1 MKCHSEG
8 PVSFEAAAKAYLE
21 LFKSDIFARPEALSD
36 WGYHEVY
43 ATDSEDE
50 LPEDLI
56 VELHNQSATTTEQA
70 PNTLPQIVHLSHKN
84 YGQFLLD
91 VFEYKCKN
99 DSDDKLKGRE
109 LFAEVAA
116 PLRSFAEAISKDEAD
131 VDLWRKISI
140 LGEIIH
146 SRRLTRLGLEAVL
159 GGSTVRKAGLQLL
172 PGPEEWYA
180 EEKQRDVRIRI
191 ICEGRF

>member
-8 PVSFEAAAKAYLE
+8 PISFEAAAKAYE
-21 LFKSDIFARPEALSD
+21 DLFKSDIFDRPEAASELQH
-36 WGYHEVY
+36 HEAY

-50 LPEDLI
+50 LPEDLAAD
-56 VELHNQSATTTEQA
+56 LHNSSTTTTEQA
-70 PNTLPQIVHLSHKN
+70 PNTLPQIVHLSYKN

-91 VFEYKCKN
+91 TLEYKCKK
-99 DSDDKLKGRE
+99 DSDHEPKRKE
-109 LFAEVAA
+109 VFTEVAGS
-116 PLRSFAEAISKDEAD
+116 LRSFAEAISKDEAD

-159 GGSTVRKAGLQLL
+159 GGHIVRRAGLQLL

-180 EEKQRDVRIRI
+180 EEKQRDVRKKNNP
-191 ICEGRF
+191 